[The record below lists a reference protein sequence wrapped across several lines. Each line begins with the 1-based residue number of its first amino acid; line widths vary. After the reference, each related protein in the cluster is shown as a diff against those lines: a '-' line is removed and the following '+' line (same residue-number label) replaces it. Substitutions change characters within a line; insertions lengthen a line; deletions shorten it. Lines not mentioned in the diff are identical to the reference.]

1 MSKLAQ
7 TCPVLSIL
15 IQTCPVFSKLV
26 QTCPDM
32 LKMKICKKLRE
43 FLKFKKKNQKSLYVS
58 LVSVLVL
65 TKGPVSV
72 SVLKH

>member
-32 LKMKICKKLRE
+32 LKMKICKKLRQY
-43 FLKFKKKNQKSLYVS
+43 LKFEKNQKSLYVS

>member
-43 FLKFKKKNQKSLYVS
+43 FLKIKKNQKSLYVS